1 MRGTELEFYA
11 AVINHDSLR
20 YFELKPPEMTRKS
33 LPFSHLHEMTV
44 RIDILVT
51 FDVSVGKSELKI
63 KQDIT
68 QFRP

>member
-1 MRGTELEFYA
+1 MFEDDGKLM
-11 AVINHDSLR
+11 IQILWR
-20 YFELKPPEMTRKS
+20 YPPEISRKS